1 MKEPVFAPQI
11 HSIPESQNIMHIGT
25 KICLVVVAGAVT
37 GGVAWAAAPAIAACL
52 GGLGVLGT
60 ASTGASILALE
71 GAALTSASLASLGG
85 GALAVGGGGIAAGGC
100 ACAVEEIGGKE
111 SLPPPTLPTLPR

>member
-1 MKEPVFAPQI
+1 
-11 HSIPESQNIMHIGT
+11 MHIGT

-85 GALAVGGGGIAAGGC
+85 GALAVGGGGIAAGVATIATTG
-100 ACAVEEIGGKE
+100 AVVGGV
-111 SLPPPTLPTLPR
+111 STGAIMTAA